1 VSTFKAVGISPGL
14 LNSEFEHFVNSSVE
28 WLSEENPVTFAAFRE
43 IPWHLFG
50 SLAAGSSQVS
60 FRTPYLDNEIVALA
74 YQAPENLR
82 ASPLLAWHLVKA
94 RSTLLGKIPT
104 DRGQSR
110 ENAGAVATFRRLF
123 SEATFK
129 LDYLNNEGWPHW
141 LSPFDPIFTHITS
154 SLKIVGLHKYLH
166 YRSWF
171 RRELAEYVKSVLA
184 DVRTR
189 RAPFWDADFV
199 ESMAGEHICGRKNY
213 VIEINAVLTLEAVE
227 RLLFRDLPSGTS
239 GLRTPGT
246 GGCRKESLL
255 IT

>member
-1 VSTFKAVGISPGL
+1 
-14 LNSEFEHFVNSSVE
+14 
-28 WLSEENPVTFAAFRE
+28 
-43 IPWHLFG
+43 
-50 SLAAGSSQVS
+50 
-60 FRTPYLDNEIVALA
+60 LDNDIVALA

-82 ASPLLAWHLVKA
+82 ASPLPAWHLVKA

-110 ENAGAVATFRRLF
+110 EKAGTAATFRRLL

-141 LSPFDPIFTHITS
+141 LSPFEPIFTHITS

-199 ESMAGEHICGRKNY
+199 ESMAGEHIRGRKNY
-213 VIEINAVLTLEAVE
+213 VIEINAVLTLEAIE
-227 RLLFRDLPSGTS
+227 RLLFRDLSSGTS
-239 GLRTPGT
+239 GLRTPGI

-255 IT
+255 TT